1 MSKESLEMILL
12 SLLVI
17 LFSLFIIIMAAIAIV
32 PDTPISEETVNE
44 SKEIRSYNAR

>member
-1 MSKESLEMILL
+1 MSKENLEMILL

-17 LFSLFIIIMAAIAIV
+17 LFSLFIIIMAAITIV